1 MLILLLFTAIKSLI
15 QIMLF
20 NTAISS
26 VSVHK
31 PLLCV
36 TRPISD
42 VFTQGTLLNNC
53 TFNTYSMGGFNEYEY
68 IVVGSNVVFYFVR
81 TDNIARGKTI

>member
-1 MLILLLFTAIKSLI
+1 M
-15 QIMLF
+15 
-20 NTAISS
+20 
-26 VSVHK
+26 
-31 PLLCV
+31 
-36 TRPISD
+36 SD

>member
-1 MLILLLFTAIKSLI
+1 
-15 QIMLF
+15 MLF

-26 VSVHK
+26 ISVHK
-31 PLLCV
+31 PLLGV
-36 TRPISD
+36 TRMMSD

-53 TFNTYSMGGFNEYEY
+53 TFNTYSMGGGFNEYEY

-81 TDNIARGKTI
+81 TLHEGKLYKTL

>member
-1 MLILLLFTAIKSLI
+1 
-15 QIMLF
+15 MLF

-26 VSVHK
+26 MSVHK

-36 TRPISD
+36 TRPMSD

-53 TFNTYSMGGFNEYEY
+53 TFNTYSMEGIEY

-81 TDNIARGKTI
+81 TDNIARGETI